1 MKKDPKILLLT
12 GSYGNGHLRV
22 SNTLK
27 EAFLK
32 LGCKQIL
39 ESDLYLD
46 AHPLITKA
54 SKYLYIKSFT
64 YGHWLYGMLYYG
76 GNRHEKYFQSDFM
89 NNYGMK
95 KLTYLVKTFK
105 PDIIVNT
112 FPMLVV
118 PEFRKKTGL
127 KIPVVNVLTD
137 YGLHKNW
144 LHKEVDKYYVAS
156 ENLKFDIMEKGI
168 PKNKIK
174 VTGIPIDPNFE
185 GNYDRELLFE
195 EYHLDINKPVI
206 LIAAGAYGVLKD
218 IEDTITRLLYE
229 SNNQIIVVCGKNI
242 ELRKKLTEKFV
253 EDKNVRILGYT
264 NKMYDLMKMAT
275 VMVTKP
281 GGITL
286 SEALAVQVPLLL
298 YRSVPGQERENSLF
312 FVRNGAAIIVED
324 HADLIE
330 NIKNVIHNEN
340 IQMNMK
346 RDMKKLHNVN
356 AAEVI
361 CKDIISMLQRENKKL
376 NRKII

>member
-22 SNTLK
+22 STTLK

-32 LGCKQIL
+32 LGCKQIM

-76 GNRHEKYFQSDFM
+76 GNRSEKYFQSYFM
-89 NNYGMK
+89 NNYGMR
-95 KLTYLVKTFK
+95 KLMYLVKTLK

-118 PEFRKKTGL
+118 PEFRKKTGW

-144 LHKEVDKYYVAS
+144 LHTEVDKYYVAT
-156 ENLKFDIMEKGI
+156 EQLKFEIMEKGI
-168 PKNKIK
+168 PCNKIK

-185 GNYDRELLFE
+185 GNDDKELLYE
-195 EYHLDINKPVI
+195 AYRLDLNKPVI

-218 IEDTITRLLYE
+218 IEETINSLLYE

-242 ELRKKLTEKFV
+242 GLRKKLTEKF
-253 EDKNVRILGYT
+253 EEGKNVRILGYT
-264 NKMYDLMKMAT
+264 NRMYDLMKMAT

-324 HADLIE
+324 HDDLME
-330 NIKNVIHNEN
+330 NINNVIQNEK
-340 IQMNMK
+340 IQRNMK
-346 RDMKKLHNVN
+346 RDMKKLHNAN

-361 CKDIISMLQRENKKL
+361 CKDIISLLQSEKNKL